1 MIVTSF
7 HRAVAVTALAVLALG
22 GCGGGAKNTNNAPNT
37 TAGHPNNYSP
47 TSSHNAPMGDSGLAT
62 INCGAVQPVWVNTKS
77 KAYHEQGDPLY
88 GHTKHGKYMCPSA
101 ATAAGYHLARGSR
114 DSGSMN
120 GGGRKHH
127 RRSSNYDNGGAMATP
142 TP

>member
-1 MIVTSF
+1 MKSTSIQ
-7 HRAVAVTALAVLALG
+7 RVLAMAALALILG
-22 GCGGGAKNTNNAPNT
+22 GCGGKTTTATTT

-47 TSSHNAPMGDSGLAT
+47 TSSHNAPLGDSGLAT

-77 KAYHEQGDPLY
+77 KAFHEQGDPLY

-101 ATAAGYHLARGSR
+101 ATSAGYHLA
-114 DSGSMN
+114 
-120 GGGRKHH
+120 GGGRNQSESHRKH
-127 RRSSNYDNGGAMATP
+127 RGSSKYDNSGAMATP